1 MNYRFGVPFK
11 VLTKQVGQHR
21 LADAHVIVVCTCGV
35 MSLWYAYCCSVDPSV
50 SDIVPSSG
58 QAGTL
63 IRLGVGSFPPFDGDN
78 SSNFTITVGSSVTS
92 YFLQG
97 TRIIV
102 IRAPQLELSSGE
114 MSRSVEIKIVTQ
126 YGTKFS
132 LGDWGYL
139 PPGRITS
146 VSPRTGQ
153 NGTRVT
159 VSGVNLLGNHGNE
172 EEVSYSLASVS
183 FNGYPVTIT
192 DYTDSEI
199 NVIVRSAPQSGPGDI
214 LLTTTQTISDHI
226 SSISGEGPSTVM
238 HTSWVQAADGVINS
252 VVPRFSQMYSI
263 VYMCGHM
270 LLGGGT
276 SVSAVRFG
284 ETESANFS
292 SFPVLPQWVISDN
305 NTECLLTRV
314 PNVTASE
321 EIPLGIV
328 SNTGAYVLAG
338 IGVSFGVAK
347 IESFEPAF
355 GQYGT
360 IVNITG
366 RHLDLGTAN
375 VSSVNFGT
383 INGAI
388 VSYDAIGYN
397 WIAVSVGEGVV
408 FPDNATN
415 VTLDV
420 TITSSQLGH
429 DFKLQSSP
437 FLWEHR
443 VSGRI
448 TYVSPR
454 FGQTGTI
461 VHIQGNHLLGHGGSV
476 VEAYIGGVQAE
487 IISDS
492 DTAVLVRIPAIQVG
506 MAGLKLVAD
515 TGAIVESG
523 TVLDIREAGQVTAV
537 HPLFGQVGTRG
548 ECYIRSLFQ
557 ALPNVAVVFSSYG
570 WFTFVSKYVQ

>member
-1 MNYRFGVPFK
+1 MY
-11 VLTKQVGQHR
+11 
-21 LADAHVIVVCTCGV
+21 
-35 MSLWYAYCCSVDPSV
+35 LWYAYCCSVDPSV

-58 QAGTL
+58 QAGAL

-78 SSNFTITVGSSVTS
+78 SSNFTITVGSSVAS
-92 YFLQG
+92 NVLQG

-114 MSRSVEIKIVTQ
+114 TSRSVAIEIVTQ

-146 VSPRTGQ
+146 VSPQTGQ

-159 VSGVNLLGNHGNE
+159 ISGVDLLGNHGNE
-172 EEVSYSLASVS
+172 EEIGYSLASVS
-183 FNGYPVTIT
+183 FNGYPVTVT
-192 DYTDSEI
+192 NYTDSEI
-199 NVIVRSAPQSGPGDI
+199 NVIIKSAPPSRLGDI
-214 LLTTTQTISDHI
+214 LLTTTQTISDQI

-238 HTSWVQAADGVINS
+238 NNTWVQEPDGVINN
-252 VVPRFSQMYSI
+252 VLPRFSQLYSF
-263 VYMCGHM
+263 VYMCGHR

-276 SVSAVRFG
+276 HVSSVRFG
-284 ETESANFS
+284 VTESANFS
-292 SFPVLPQWVISDN
+292 SLPFSPRWVTSINS
-305 NTECLLTRV
+305 TECLLTRV

-328 SNTGAYVLAG
+328 SNTGAYVPG
-338 IGVSFGVAK
+338 RMGVAFGVAK
-347 IESFEPAF
+347 IESFDPGF

-360 IVNITG
+360 VVNITG

-375 VSSVNFGT
+375 ISSVNFGT
-383 INGAI
+383 INGVI

-397 WIAVSVGEGVV
+397 WIAVSVGRGVV

-420 TITSSQLGH
+420 AITSSQLGR

-437 FLWEHR
+437 LLWEHR
-443 VSGRI
+443 ASGRI
-448 TYVSPR
+448 TYVSPS
-454 FGQTGTI
+454 FVQTGTI
-461 VHIQGNHLLGHGGSV
+461 VHIQGSHLLGHGSSV

-487 IISDS
+487 IIFDS
-492 DTAVLVRIPAIQVG
+492 DTVVLVRVPTIQVG

-523 TVLDIREAGQVTAV
+523 TVLEIREAGQVTAV
-537 HPLFGQVGTRG
+537 YPLFGQVGTRG
-548 ECYIRSLFQ
+548 EYYIRSLFQ
-557 ALPNVAVVFSSYG
+557 ALPNVWLLSELWMVYICE
-570 WFTFVSKYVQ
+570 